1 MGQVATI
8 NSNQELFKFWIEQGW
23 KQRLSYNEHMK
34 ANVAQYKSR
43 LKYEVSMIQEKEFA
57 HIVPEILQGRKP
69 PRPGVAVRELKIKAR
84 NVIRKRFV
92 DGELEP

>member
-1 MGQVATI
+1 MYKCSECHAEMGPILDA
-8 NSNQELFKFWIEQGW
+8 NGKPELFKC
-23 KQRLSYNEHMK
+23 H
-34 ANVAQYKSR
+34 
-43 LKYEVSMIQEKEFA
+43 KYGTFA